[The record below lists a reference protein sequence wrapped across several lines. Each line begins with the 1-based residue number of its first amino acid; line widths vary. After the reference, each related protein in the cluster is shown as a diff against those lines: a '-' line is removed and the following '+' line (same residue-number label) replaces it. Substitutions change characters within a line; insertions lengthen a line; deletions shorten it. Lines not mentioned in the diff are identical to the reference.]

1 MRADLPYL
9 HLVAFAFVACG
20 PRAAPQG
27 PGTQPQQD
35 GGVVAQPAGLVAPVQ
50 EVLIGEMCPDRA
62 AGRAAVMPIFVRR
75 VGWSSASDELIPLI
89 ERRSARQFAVHG
101 WDGGRAG
108 VFAVAGLADVGLDRR
123 VAVGAYAGS
132 SPCQGD
138 DDEPDAECVVAQ
150 GHCGLAIS
158 ILEAGSGFK
167 ARPFA
172 EDPDPT
178 SLPIAGACV
187 AGGKLIVDIDDDG
200 SAEAYP
206 VGDFLDPVRA
216 PAEEVAAVNRDK
228 LKCTP
233 HFAIRGVIP
242 AADPK
247 HWRGLDLLG
256 VIDID
261 GDGRFELIVSYHYS
275 DRRTWAIYSAAAMVG
290 RLELVG
296 EAIPWPRP

>member
-1 MRADLPYL
+1 MRADLAYL
-9 HLVAFAFVACG
+9 HVLVVLAACG
-20 PRAAPQG
+20 PKASPQG
-27 PGTQPQQD
+27 PGTQPQPD
-35 GGVVAQPAGLVAPVQ
+35 AGVVAQPVGLVPPVQ
-50 EVLIGEMCPDRA
+50 EILIGEMCPDRA

-75 VGWSSASDELIPLI
+75 VGWSSAIDDVVVPV
-89 ERRSARQFAVHG
+89 ERRAARQFAIHG

-108 VFAVAGLADVGLDRR
+108 VFAVAGLAEVGLDRR

-132 SPCQGD
+132 SPCKGD
-138 DDEPDAECVVAQ
+138 GDEPDGECVAAQ
-150 GHCGLAIS
+150 GHCGLAIA

-187 AGGKLIVDIDDDG
+187 VGGKLLVDVDDDG
-200 SAEAYP
+200 SVEAYP
-206 VGDFLDPVRA
+206 VSDFLDPVRA
-216 PAEEVAAVNRDK
+216 PAEEVAAVSRDT

-233 HFAIRGVIP
+233 RFASRGVIP

-275 DRRTWAIYSAAAMVG
+275 DRRTWAIYSATSMVG